1 MANCKKLVL
10 LVCAFLMHLFLMA
23 QNKVAEAST
32 NNDGFMRSEGKIY
45 VVMAVVITI
54 LAGLILYVI
63 RLDRKIS
70 KLEKG
75 DNF

>member
-1 MANCKKLVL
+1 MPKHKKLVL
-10 LVCAFLMHLFLMA
+10 LACAVLMHLFLKA
-23 QNKVAEAST
+23 QTSVSPSSAI
-32 NNDGFMRSEGKIY
+32 NDGFMRSEGKIY

-54 LAGLILYVI
+54 LAGILVYIV

-75 DNF
+75 DNS

>member
-10 LVCAFLMHLFLMA
+10 FVTASLMHLFVIA
-23 QNKVAEAST
+23 QNTGTSAATDK
-32 NNDGFMRSEGKIY
+32 DGLMRSEGKIY

-54 LAGLILYVI
+54 LAGLLLYVW
-63 RLDRKIS
+63 RLERKIS

-75 DNF
+75 EYN